1 MKPRESALPRP
12 VAMRL
17 AATEYDRCV
26 ETFRSLRPD
35 QWAARTDCPAWD
47 VRQMAAHM
55 LGMVEMAA
63 SMRESFRQQHK
74 ATRAGG
80 VFIDALTQL
89 QVDERPDWTPER
101 ITERY
106 AARAPKAV
114 AGRRRT
120 PAFVRRRTMPQLNDA
135 NGVAEPWTLG
145 YLIDVILT
153 RDPWMHRLDIARATG
168 TTPRLTAE
176 HDGVIVA
183 DVVAEWAGRHG
194 KDFELTLTGPAG
206 GTWKAGANGPS
217 WTLDAID
224 FCRATSRRPA
234 NITLDELM
242 NTEIPY

>member
-1 MKPRESALPRP
+1 MPDGRAANQPDAAITLSPPIGAPLPGAVVSAAVIGSPASS
-12 VAMRL
+12 VA
-17 AATEYDRCV
+17 
-26 ETFRSLRPD
+26 ETCSGESLR
-35 QWAARTDCPAWD
+35 
-47 VRQMAAHM
+47 
-55 LGMVEMAA
+55 
-63 SMRESFRQQHK
+63 QQRK

-80 VFIDALTQL
+80 TFSDALNRL
-89 QVDERPDWTPER
+89 QVDEREDWTGER

-106 AARAPKAV
+106 AARAAKAV

-120 PAFVRRRTMPQLNDA
+120 PGLVRRRTMPMSQDI
-135 NGVAEPWTLG
+135 NGAPEPWTFG

-168 TTPRLTAE
+168 SAPHLTAD

-206 GTWKAGANGPS
+206 GAWKAGAGGPG

-224 FCRATSRRPA
+224 FCRATSGRPA
-234 NITLDELM
+234 SVTLGELM
-242 NTEIPY
+242 NTEVPY